1 VARTLRFLVGLMGAT
16 CAAIGVYH
24 FALGTATVAGESSA
38 DATVD
43 SRERFYGAV
52 FLGYGLAWLSAHRQ
66 RPISSAT
73 VRWLAGIFLL
83 GGLGRLVS
91 LAVRGAPQWSS
102 PCSRPSNSYCPL
114 SSSGWPTPRSG
125 LPTLPPPQADPWSVA
140 IRETCD
146 FDRESMPRVLTS
158 LSIRRV
164 ETPAG

>member
-1 VARTLRFLVGLMGAT
+1 MARTLRFLVGLMGAT

-91 LAVRGAPQWSS
+91 LRFAVLLNGPVRAHGHRTRTAPVFFWLADAEERARDPAST
-102 PCSRPSNSYCPL
+102 
-114 SSSGWPTPRSG
+114 SG
-125 LPTLPPPQADPWSVA
+125 
-140 IRETCD
+140 
-146 FDRESMPRVLTS
+146 
-158 LSIRRV
+158 
-164 ETPAG
+164 